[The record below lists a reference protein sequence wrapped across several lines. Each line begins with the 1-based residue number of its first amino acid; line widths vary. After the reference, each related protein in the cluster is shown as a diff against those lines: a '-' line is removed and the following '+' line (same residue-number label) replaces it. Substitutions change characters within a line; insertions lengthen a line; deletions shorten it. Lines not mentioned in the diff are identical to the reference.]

1 MFIGIAD
8 VHPHWKGLFEE
19 KVAFYSAV
27 CWGVCKTVFQTNF
40 VFGPVQRLINYCYNI
55 KFSFSKNEGMPS
67 QEMYKAVN
75 ADGQTWCGA
84 DEAVWLCSAAFCPLD
99 VTGSLLAVSLS
110 PSAQLLPWE
119 VGWGTCCR
127 QQVECKQGSCPNSEL
142 VLC

>member
-1 MFIGIAD
+1 MCTPIGKACLRKRWLFILLYA
-8 VHPHWKGLFEE
+8 
-19 KVAFYSAV
+19 
-27 CWGVCKTVFQTNF
+27 GVYARQSFKLTLYLGQC
-40 VFGPVQRLINYCYNI
+40 NYCYNI